1 MSTLD
6 GPTRAHYRYLPRLS
20 IDSDTYR
27 HQRSSVSSMS
37 SLSSS
42 TRASFASSFDSNAS
56 GETFYVFC
64 VYDFQAADA
73 DQLSFR
79 SSEILEVVK
88 VEDSV
93 SIASGSQLLPSKI
106 EVYVAL

>member
-1 MSTLD
+1 MSDCAAGHAKT
-6 GPTRAHYRYLPRLS
+6 RYLPRLT
-20 IDSDTYR
+20 IDSLTY
-27 HQRSSVSSMS
+27 HDQRLSLSSMT
-37 SLSSS
+37 SS
-42 TRASFASSFDSNAS
+42 TRASVASSVGSSASTADS
-56 GETFYVFC
+56 FYVYC
-64 VYDFQAADA
+64 VYDFEAADA

-79 SSEILEVVK
+79 STEILEVVK